1 MIVANFLTLEK
12 KHYNIRITFREYIHY
27 LLNRKEFIIDLGIKF
42 GVDLHGSF
50 YFRGITWKGM

>member
-27 LLNRKEFIIDLGIKF
+27 LLNRKEFIIGLGLKF